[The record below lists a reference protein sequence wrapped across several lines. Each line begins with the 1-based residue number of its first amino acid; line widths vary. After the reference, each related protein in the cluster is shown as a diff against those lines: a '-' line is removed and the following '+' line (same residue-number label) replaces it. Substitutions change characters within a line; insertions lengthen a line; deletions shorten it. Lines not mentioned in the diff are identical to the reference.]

1 MALPDASE
9 IAATIER
16 LGLRG
21 KRVTLTVE
29 VNLDPVPGWGN
40 TAEDFRVAIQRS
52 LDDMMGH
59 YHPTVTIREE
69 G

>member
-1 MALPDASE
+1 VALPDASE

-21 KRVTLTVE
+21 KRVTLLVE

-40 TAEDFRVAIQRS
+40 SAEDFRAYLQRN
-52 LDDMMGH
+52 LDDGIGH
-59 YHPTVTIREE
+59 YHPTVTVQGE
-69 G
+69 